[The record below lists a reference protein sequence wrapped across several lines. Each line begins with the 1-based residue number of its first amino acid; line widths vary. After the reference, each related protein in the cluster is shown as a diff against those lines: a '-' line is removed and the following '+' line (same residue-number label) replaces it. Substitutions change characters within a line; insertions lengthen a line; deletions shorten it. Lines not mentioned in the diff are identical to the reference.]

1 MNWKI
6 YFCTFGEK
14 GIDMRVVVVNKALFT
29 VTTYTGVVSITISGA
44 NVIINDGTNHTY
56 VYDSVKIMIA

>member
-1 MNWKI
+1 MK
-6 YFCTFGEK
+6 
-14 GIDMRVVVVNKALFT
+14 VVVVNKQPFT

-44 NVIINDGTNHTY
+44 NVIINNGTNHTY